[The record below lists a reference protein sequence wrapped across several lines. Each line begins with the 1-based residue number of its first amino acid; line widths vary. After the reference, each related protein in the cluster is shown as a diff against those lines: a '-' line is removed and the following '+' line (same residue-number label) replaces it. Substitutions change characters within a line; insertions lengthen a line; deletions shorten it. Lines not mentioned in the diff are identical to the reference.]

1 MKKEEAEAVLATFT
15 VTPIAV
21 DGKDVE
27 CGIAGPNVIDEAIF
41 LDLDQ
46 GYDLT
51 FQLVSG
57 LGSTYSFDPNKPFCN
72 QSGRCPP
79 AKGGSAH
86 SPYSVTSKSATSIT
100 VHCDPIHSKAVSHYR
115 LNFANDFTCDPIIIH
130 D

>member
-1 MKKEEAEAVLATFT
+1 MDKREAEAMLVSFT
-15 VTPIAV
+15 VTPVAV
-21 DGKDVE
+21 NGKDVE
-27 CGIAGPNVIDEAIF
+27 CAIGGPNVIDEAIF

-51 FQLVSG
+51 FELVSD
-57 LGSTYSFDPNKPFCN
+57 TYSFDPKQPFCN

-100 VHCDPIHSKAVSHYR
+100 VHCDPVQSKAVSHYR